1 MPVLVETTLQGP
13 RKLELTGV
21 TVIVA
26 AAVENH
32 IVRHRNLLEALA
44 QNQRPALLRTKR
56 IRPVHTKVLAVFVLV
71 VVTMAP
77 LEILAV
83 IVEARQNGR
92 PSLPVVV
99 KPQRRA
105 DRPQEIV
112 LVGLRPASAIAIDIR
127 VVGYRSRHVRAQR
140 QALANL
146 DSRRTIQY
154 LYLCNRCLHKR
165 KGNRKGQ

>member
-13 RKLELTGV
+13 RNLELTGV

-26 AAVENH
+26 AVKNH
-32 IVRHRNLLEALA
+32 VVRHRNLLEALA

-56 IRPVHTKVLAVFVLV
+56 IRPVHTKVLAVFVPV
-71 VVTMAP
+71 VVAMAP

-112 LVGLRPASAIAIDIR
+112 LVGIRRASAIGIDIR

-154 LYLCNRCLHKR
+154 FCNRCLHKR
-165 KGNRKGQ
+165 KDNRKDQ